1 VRAARHDRQFWERA
15 SREVD
20 GGSRVADVARRLG
33 VRAGTLSWWR
43 WRLHREAPP
52 PARRGGAEFL
62 PVVIAEPARV
72 LQASAVEVETS
83 GGVRVR
89 VELGTDVGYVASL
102 VAAIRSRC

>member
-20 GGSRVADVARRLG
+20 SGSRVADVARRLG

-52 PARRGGAEFL
+52 PEHRGGAEFL

-72 LQASAVEVETS
+72 MRAVEVETR
-83 GGVRVR
+83 GVRVR

>member
-43 WRLHREAPP
+43 WRLHQEAPTSK
-52 PARRGGAEFL
+52 RRGGTEFL

-83 GGVRVR
+83 GVRVR

>member
-1 VRAARHDRQFWERA
+1 VRAARHERGFWERA

-43 WRLHREAPP
+43 WKLHREGPP
-52 PARRGGAEFL
+52 PERRGGAEFL
-62 PVVIAEPARV
+62 PVVIAEPTLA
-72 LQASAVEVETS
+72 LQASCVEVEAN
-83 GGVRVR
+83 GVKLR
-89 VELGTDVGYVASL
+89 VEPGTDVGYVASL